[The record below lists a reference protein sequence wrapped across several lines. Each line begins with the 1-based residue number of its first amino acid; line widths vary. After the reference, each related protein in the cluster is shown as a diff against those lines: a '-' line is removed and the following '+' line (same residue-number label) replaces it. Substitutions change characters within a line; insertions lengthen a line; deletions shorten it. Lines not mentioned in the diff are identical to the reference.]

1 MTSGILMAFYTKDM
15 DIEQYDA
22 PSNNNV
28 KLSSVLQNKSWIW
41 KPARSDDRVM
51 IQSKLPSVEIGDT
64 DKIIRLPSKSG
75 SYSSAKAW
83 E

>member
-75 SYSSAKAW
+75 SCSSAKAW